1 MGTPFPEIVHAL
13 QADELLEELDVDVVH
28 DHSMGGPLT
37 ARARGIP
44 TVLTAHGPVTG
55 ELGEFYRLL
64 SRLHPMV
71 AISESQRAKGPHLP
85 WAATVYNAIPVD
97 EYPFE
102 TDKDDFVLFL
112 GRISPEKG
120 PDLAIEAARAAGRRI
135 VVAAKCNEPAEHAYF
150 EAKVRPLLGPD
161 AEWYGHATTE
171 EKKKLLAKASALVF
185 PIQWDEPFGIVMV
198 EAMACGT
205 PVVALNAGSV
215 PEVVVDGLTGY
226 ICDRPEELPAAIRRV
241 DALDPDVDPVAG
253 LEGAHPGR
261 GAGEEHVA
269 GEQGHDPGDEG
280 QQLGHAV
287 LQLGGAGL
295 LAHVPVDQRVDG
307 QVARVKVGLDPGAE
321 RAEGVEALGPRPLAV
336 GPLQVARGDVVGAGE
351 AEHGL
356 DGVGRLE
363 AADQLADDYGQLAL
377 EVDPAD

>member
-1 MGTPFPEIVHAL
+1 VSASEDGSKHLRVAVVAPPWFTIPPDGYGGIEAMVHWLVEGLVARGHQVTLIGAGDCRTSASFLQTYEEPPVARMGTPFPEIVHAL
-13 QADELLEELDVDVVH
+13 QVDEHLEALDVDVVH

-37 ARARGIP
+37 ARARRTP
-44 TVLTAHGPVTG
+44 TVLTAHGPVVG
-55 ELGEFYRLL
+55 ELGECYRLL
-64 SRLHPMV
+64 SRHHPMV

-120 PDLAIEAARAAGRRI
+120 PDLAIKAARAAGRRI

-171 EKKKLLAKASALVF
+171 EKKKLLARAGALVF

-205 PVVALNAGSV
+205 PVVALRAGSV

-226 ICDRPEELPAAIRRV
+226 ICDRPEELPTAIQRV
-241 DALDPDVDPVAG
+241 DALDPKACRQRIADCFDVPDM
-253 LEGAHPGR
+253 
-261 GAGEEHVA
+261 
-269 GEQGHDPGDEG
+269 
-280 QQLGHAV
+280 
-287 LQLGGAGL
+287 
-295 LAHVPVDQRVDG
+295 VDG
-307 QVARVKVGLDPGAE
+307 YEAVYRRAIAKASTAVA
-321 RAEGVEALGPRPLAV
+321 
-336 GPLQVARGDVVGAGE
+336 
-351 AEHGL
+351 
-356 DGVGRLE
+356 
-363 AADQLADDYGQLAL
+363 
-377 EVDPAD
+377 